1 MSGAG
6 TGRLRAAEQRP
17 PGVAERVHRASRLHA
32 RGMEANDQMR
42 PTVGARELWAALEL
56 LDGLDGTG
64 TAEVSDLVAA
74 RNLRGRIRVSLAF
87 AEAERGDVELGLR
100 LLADAEPDLPR
111 SELGLLQGQRGIL
124 LRRSGRDG
132 EAAAAYG
139 RALAALDPDSQP
151 LQYARV
157 RLNRSMMH
165 LAAVHLEAARADL
178 DSCLTIAGAHDLPL
192 LAAKARHNLGL
203 LDFVAGDLPSALGA
217 FRVAAAEYTERA
229 PGMLPQ
235 LSLDRAR
242 ALVAAGL
249 LTEAEAELRQV
260 VRRLAGQRLEQ
271 DLAEAHLA
279 LAEVALLAERPAD
292 VRPHARRALVILRRR
307 GNLRWAARA
316 RLLELR
322 AALLVGRSGSL
333 TERFQALATDCRAV
347 GLAEE
352 ARVAEILAGRSA
364 RRAGAAV
371 SGVRPRPRIG
381 DRLDTRL
388 LWSLTRAEADLAA
401 GRTGQARRTLA
412 RGLAELHQQRGRMGA
427 VDLRSGAAVHGR
439 ALARLGLESA
449 VRDGRPAAILH
460 WSELSR
466 AQALLLPPVRPP
478 AEPEVAAALAE
489 LRGLDVSIAERQDT
503 PGTRGLADLQRR
515 RNALRQRVR
524 EHSWSVGGAT
534 GRRRAVGIGEVRAA
548 LGDAALVSYLDLPGR
563 MAALVVTGRRAEV
576 VSLGRPSELREPLR
590 RLRVDLDVAAGRR
603 LPAGLAAAIAA
614 STERDGAALSARLIE
629 PMLGLVGDRDLVVVP
644 TGPLFSVPWA
654 ALPPLAGRPVS
665 VGLSAT
671 SWLSGRGRTAEL
683 VESLRSTSPGPSGAR
698 DVPASEDSD
707 AWRALAVSGPRIGHG
722 EREVAEVAGRLATTE
737 VLSGSAATVDRVLG
751 GLARVRL
758 AHLASHGHHA
768 GDNALFSGLEL
779 ADGTLMGYDIQR
791 LPSVPALVVLSAC
804 DVGQSEI
811 APGDESL
818 GMVTAFAAAGSGAVV
833 AAVCRVGD
841 ELAPAVMRAFYDGLV
856 AGRGPARALA
866 DAGTAAGVTGFVCFG
881 AG

>member
-1 MSGAG
+1 MSGAE
-6 TGRLRAAEQRP
+6 TGRSRAADQRP
-17 PGVAERVHRASRLHA
+17 SSVAERVRRAAALHA

-42 PTVGARELWAALEL
+42 PTVGARQLRAALEL
-56 LDGLDGTG
+56 LDGIDDTP
-64 TAEVSDLVAA
+64 TAELSNVVAA

-139 RALAALDPDSQP
+139 RALAAFDPDSQP
-151 LQYARV
+151 LQHARV

-165 LAAVHLEAARADL
+165 LAAVRLEAARADL
-178 DSCLTIAGAHDLPL
+178 DSCLAIAEAHDLPL
-192 LAAKARHNLGL
+192 MAAKARHNLGL
-203 LDFVAGDLPSALGA
+203 LDYVAGDLPSALGA

-249 LTEAEAELRQV
+249 LTDAEAELRQV

-322 AALLVGRSGSL
+322 AALVGRSGSMPG
-333 TERFQALATDCRAV
+333 RFRALATECLAV
-347 GLAEE
+347 GLTEE
-352 ARVAEILAGRSA
+352 ARVAEILAARAALRDGSA
-364 RRAGAAV
+364 VTGGLA
-371 SGVRPRPRIG
+371 RPRTG
-381 DRLDTRL
+381 DRLDTLL
-388 LWSLTRAEADLAA
+388 LWSVTRAEADLAA

-439 ALARLGLESA
+439 ALARLGLGSA

-466 AQALLLPPVRPP
+466 ARPCCCRRYVRRPSPRSRRRWPSCAASTPASRSARTPP
-478 AEPEVAAALAE
+478 
-489 LRGLDVSIAERQDT
+489 
-503 PGTRGLADLQRR
+503 GLADSPTCNIVAMRCVSGCGS
-515 RNALRQRVR
+515 AAGPSVAVR
-524 EHSWSVGGAT
+524 AT
-534 GRRRAVGIGEVRAA
+534 DVPPDGEVRAA

-563 MAALVVTGRRAEV
+563 IAALVVTGRRAEV
-576 VSLGRPSELREPLR
+576 VSLGRSSELREPLR

-614 STERDGAALSARLIE
+614 STERDGAALVGPAAR
-629 PMLGLVGDRDLVVVP
+629 
-644 TGPLFSVPWA
+644 
-654 ALPPLAGRPVS
+654 AGAR
-665 VGLSAT
+665 
-671 SWLSGRGRTAEL
+671 
-683 VESLRSTSPGPSGAR
+683 PSG
-698 DVPASEDSD
+698 
-707 AWRALAVSGPRIGHG
+707 
-722 EREVAEVAGRLATTE
+722 
-737 VLSGSAATVDRVLG
+737 
-751 GLARVRL
+751 
-758 AHLASHGHHA
+758 
-768 GDNALFSGLEL
+768 
-779 ADGTLMGYDIQR
+779 
-791 LPSVPALVVLSAC
+791 
-804 DVGQSEI
+804 
-811 APGDESL
+811 
-818 GMVTAFAAAGSGAVV
+818 
-833 AAVCRVGD
+833 
-841 ELAPAVMRAFYDGLV
+841 
-856 AGRGPARALA
+856 
-866 DAGTAAGVTGFVCFG
+866 
-881 AG
+881 

>member
-1 MSGAG
+1 MPGAAR
-6 TGRLRAAEQRP
+6 RLNRA
-17 PGVAERVHRASRLHA
+17 VALHA
-32 RGMEANDQMR
+32 RGMAANDQMR
-42 PTVGARELWAALEL
+42 PTVGARLLRAALDE
-56 LDGLDGTG
+56 LDGIDGIDG
-64 TAEVSDLVAA
+64 GDAIGPADAIDLVAA
-74 RNLRGRIRVSLAF
+74 RTLRGRIRVSLAF

-124 LRRSGRDG
+124 LRRSGRDR

-139 RALAALDPDSQP
+139 RALASFDPDSQP
-151 LQYARV
+151 LQHARV

-165 LAAVHLEAARADL
+165 LAAVRLEAARADL
-178 DSCLTIAGAHDLPL
+178 DRCLAISASHDLPL
-192 LAAKARHNLGL
+192 MAAKARHNLGL
-203 LDFVAGDLPSALGA
+203 LDVVAGDLPSALTA
-217 FRVAAAEYTERA
+217 FRVAATEYGERA

-249 LTEAEAELRQV
+249 LTDAEAELRQV

-292 VRPHARRALVILRRR
+292 VRPHAQRAMVILRRR

-333 TERFQALATDCRAV
+333 TARFQTLAADCVDV
-347 GLAEE
+347 GLPEE
-352 ARVAEILAGRSA
+352 ARVAEILAVRAA
-364 RRAGAAV
+364 RR
-371 SGVRPRPRIG
+371 SGSVTDHRVRPRPRAG

-388 LWSLTRAEADLAA
+388 LWSLTQAETDLSA
-401 GRTGQARRTLA
+401 GRTGPARRTLA
-412 RGLAELHQQRGRMGA
+412 RGLAELHQQRSRMGA

-439 ALARLGLESA
+439 ALARLGLASA
-449 VRDGRPAAILH
+449 VRDGRPATILH

-478 AEPEVAAALAE
+478 AEPEVAAVLAE
-489 LRGLDVSIAERQDT
+489 LRGLDASIAQRQDT
-503 PGTRGLADLQRR
+503 PGTRGLLDLQRR
-515 RNALRQRVR
+515 RDALRHRVR
-524 EHSWSVGGAT
+524 EHSWSVTGET
-534 GRRRAVGIGEVRAA
+534 GRRRTAGIGEVRAG
-548 LGDAALVSYLDLPGR
+548 LGDAALVSYLDLPDR
-563 MAALVVTGRRAEV
+563 IAALVVTGRRAEV
-576 VSLGRPSELREPLR
+576 VSLGRRDEFAEPLR
-590 RLRVDLDVAAGRR
+590 RLRIDLDVAAGRR
-603 LPAGLAAAIAA
+603 LPASLASAITA
-614 STERDGAALSARLIE
+614 STERDGAALSARLVE
-629 PMLGLVGDRDLVVVP
+629 PLLDLVGDRELVIIP

-671 SWLSGRGRTAEL
+671 SWLSGRRRSAELTALIGLTDGRAANTSFAGRT
-683 VESLRSTSPGPSGAR
+683 
-698 DVPASEDSD
+698 
-707 AWRALAVSGPRIGHG
+707 LAASGPRISHG
-722 EREVAEVAGRLATTE
+722 EREVGEVSERLPGTE
-737 VLSGSAATVDRVLG
+737 VLTGSSATVDRVIA
-751 GLARVRL
+751 GLSRVRV
-758 AHLASHGHHA
+758 AHLAAHGHHA

-779 ADGTLMGYDIQR
+779 ADGTLMGYDVQR

-818 GMVTAFAAAGSGAVV
+818 GMVTAFAAAGAGTVV

-856 AGRGPARALA
+856 LGHGPARALA
-866 DAGTAAGVTGFVCFG
+866 DAGAVAGVTGFVCFG